1 MIIDIDKWKERKY
14 EFWKRLWEDLEI
26 GYLDED
32 LLPLLVEFNLRPDT
46 YTLSSCSGRIVIVDS
61 IKPWAREKTN
71 VIFKKHQPIKI
82 DELMDIIKKPFVH
95 RLWLIVSGPII
106 HVSVNSLKSAIN
118 TLRLA
123 REAGFKHS
131 GILSINKVKGIILEL
146 LTGVKMS
153 HLLKDPNGYEVNANN
168 IPLLIKVANE
178 ILLDGKKMFNQLY
191 QILKMNRPNKLDNYI
206 LEDLVKKE
214 LLWIIK

>member
-1 MIIDIDKWKERKY
+1 MIVDLDKWKERKY
-14 EFWKRLWEDLEI
+14 EFWNRLWEDLEI

-61 IKPWAREKTN
+61 LKPWAREKTN
-71 VIFKKHQPIKI
+71 VIFKKHHPITVNELI
-82 DELMDIIKKPFVH
+82 DVIRKPFVH

-106 HVSVNSLKSAIN
+106 HVSVNNLKSAID

-146 LTGVKMS
+146 LTGVKMI
-153 HLLKDPNGYEVNANN
+153 HLLKDPSGYQVCAND
-168 IPLLIKVANE
+168 IPSLIKVANE
-178 ILLDGKKMFNQLY
+178 ILLDGKKMFNQFY
-191 QILKMNRPNKLDNYI
+191 QILKMNRPDELDKYV
-206 LEDLVKKE
+206 LDDLFKRE